1 MRYSGMDSASTTA
14 GCLLDHSGHCGPYA
28 ELTGAY
34 WLDPPW
40 GPPETVPSP
49 TAPARE
55 DGSYVETG

>member
-14 GCLLDHSGHCGPYA
+14 GCLLDHSSHCGPYA
-28 ELTGAY
+28 QLTGAY

-40 GPPETVPSP
+40 EPSETALTP

-55 DGSYVETG
+55 DAPRVEAG